1 MARSVGAR
9 PKAHQETEAGRNG
22 RPAPRPRRDLWICA
36 VLFLATFAVY
46 FQVRHHEFIL
56 YDDPDYVSD
65 NSHVRSGLTP
75 EGVAWAF
82 TTGHAGNWFPL
93 TWISHMVDCQ
103 IFGVDSGAHHL
114 VNVLFHVLA
123 ALLLFAVLRRMT
135 GAVWRS
141 AFVAFLF
148 GLHPLHVESVAWIAE
163 RKDVLSASLWFLA
176 IWVYLGYVQRPS
188 RGRYLV
194 VAVVFSLGLMA
205 KSMVLTLPVVLLLLD
220 LWPLRRIGFGR
231 LAPAGPSR
239 ATTLRERL
247 DLLFHDEPSRRILLE
262 KVPLLALSLGVAV
275 VTYVVQHRSQY
286 VISLDTIPFSH
297 RLGNALVSCVAYAA
311 DMAWPARL
319 AVFYPFPLHVPLWQ
333 PVAAGLAVLA
343 VSILVLRSIGRR
355 PYLAVGWFWYLVTL
369 TPVIGLVQVGSQAR
383 ADRYT
388 YIPTVGLSI
397 ALAWGAAEF
406 VKNRPRLKTATM
418 AAAVA
423 VCLACAALTW
433 RQLAF
438 WHDTISLF
446 RYSVSVT
453 SGNYIGYD
461 ILGLALRQR
470 GRLDEAI
477 ASYREAIRINPQ
489 SKYAQANLSRA
500 LLEQGRAEEALT
512 HAAAAARIKPDD
524 EEARYNLGTAL
535 AGQGRFEEAVEALQ
549 IAVRLKPDYAKAHA
563 NLGSALANL
572 GRLDEAIAQFNE
584 ALRIDPGLADVR
596 KNLDAARDLQRESA
610 GKE

>member
-9 PKAHQETEAGRNG
+9 DKVRPKTEADRLV
-22 RPAPRPRRDLWICA
+22 RPVPGPRRDLWICA
-36 VLFLATFAVY
+36 ILFLATFAVY

-56 YDDPDYVSD
+56 YDDPDYVTD
-65 NSHVRSGLTP
+65 NLHVRGGLTP

-93 TWISHMVDCQ
+93 TWMSHMVDCQ
-103 IFGVDSGAHHL
+103 IFGVDSGPQHL
-114 VNVLFHVLA
+114 MNVLFHALA

-148 GLHPLHVESVAWIAE
+148 SLHPLHVESVAWIAE
-163 RKDVLSASLWFLA
+163 RKDVLSAFLWLLT
-176 IWVYLGYVQRPS
+176 IWAYLGYVKRPG
-188 RGRYLV
+188 RGRYLMV
-194 VAVVFSLGLMA
+194 MVVFSLGLMA
-205 KSMVLTLPVVLLLLD
+205 KSMVVTLPIVLLLLD
-220 LWPLRRIGFGR
+220 LWPLQRIGFGR
-231 LAPAGPSR
+231 RPLPNGRGSVG
-239 ATTLRERL
+239 
-247 DLLFHDEPSRRILLE
+247 RILLE
-262 KVPLLALSLGVAV
+262 KVPMLALSLGVAV
-275 VTYVVQHRSQY
+275 VTYVVQRRGHAVMPLDLIPLSQ
-286 VISLDTIPFSH
+286 
-297 RLGNALVSCVAYAA
+297 RLANALVSYVAYVA
-311 DMAWPARL
+311 DMLWPARL

-343 VSILVLRSIGRR
+343 VSILALRSIERR

-406 VKNRPRLKTATM
+406 VRSRPRLRTAM
-418 AAAVA
+418 AAAAVA
-423 VCLACAALTW
+423 SCLACAALTW
-433 RQLAF
+433 RQAGF
-438 WHDTISLF
+438 WQDTISLF
-446 RYSVSVT
+446 RHSLSVT
-453 SGNYIGYD
+453 SGNFLGYN
-461 ILGLALRQR
+461 ILGVALRDR
-470 GRLDEAI
+470 GRIEEAI
-477 ASYREAIRINPQ
+477 TSYREALKIHPQ
-489 SKYAQANLSRA
+489 FEEALVNLSRA
-500 LLEQGRAEEALT
+500 LSEQGRADEALT
-512 HAAAAARIKPDD
+512 HVAAAAQIKPNDV
-524 EEARYNLGTAL
+524 EAQYNLGTEL
-535 AGQGRFEEAVEALQ
+535 ADRGRFAEAVEALQ

-596 KNLDAARDLQRESA
+596 KNLEAARDLQRESG
-610 GKE
+610 GKP

>member
-9 PKAHQETEAGRNG
+9 DKVRPKTEADRLV
-22 RPAPRPRRDLWICA
+22 RPVPGPRRDLWICA
-36 VLFLATFAVY
+36 ILFLATFAVY

-56 YDDPDYVSD
+56 YDDPDYVTD
-65 NSHVRSGLTP
+65 NLHVRGGLTP

-93 TWISHMVDCQ
+93 TWMSHMVDCQ

-114 VNVLFHVLA
+114 INVLFHALA

-148 GLHPLHVESVAWIAE
+148 SLHPLHVESVAWIAE
-163 RKDVLSASLWFLA
+163 RKDVLSAFLWFLT
-176 IWVYLGYVQRPS
+176 IWAYLGYVKRPG
-188 RGRYLV
+188 RGRYLMV
-194 VAVVFSLGLMA
+194 MVVFSLGLMA
-205 KSMVLTLPVVLLLLD
+205 KSMVVTLPIVLLLLD
-220 LWPLRRIGFGR
+220 LWPLQRIAFGGQPLPNGR
-231 LAPAGPSR
+231 GSVG
-239 ATTLRERL
+239 
-247 DLLFHDEPSRRILLE
+247 RILLE
-262 KVPLLALSLGVAV
+262 KVPMLALSLGVAV
-275 VTYVVQHRSQY
+275 VTYVVQRRGHAVMPLDLIPLSQ
-286 VISLDTIPFSH
+286 
-297 RLGNALVSCVAYAA
+297 RLANALVSYVAYVA
-311 DMAWPARL
+311 DMLWPARL

-343 VSILVLRSIGRR
+343 VSILALRSIERR

-406 VKNRPRLKTATM
+406 VRSRPRLRTAM
-418 AAAVA
+418 AAAAVA
-423 VCLACAALTW
+423 SCLACAALTW
-433 RQLAF
+433 RQAGF
-438 WHDTISLF
+438 WQDTISLF
-446 RYSVSVT
+446 RHSLSVT
-453 SGNYIGYD
+453 SGNFLGYN
-461 ILGLALRQR
+461 ILGVALRDR
-470 GRLDEAI
+470 GRLEEAI
-477 ASYREAIRINPQ
+477 TSYREALKIHPQ
-489 SKYAQANLSRA
+489 FEEALVNLSRA
-500 LLEQGRAEEALT
+500 LSEQGRADEALT
-512 HAAAAARIKPDD
+512 HVAAAAQIKPDD
-524 EEARYNLGTAL
+524 VEAQYNLGTEL
-535 AGQGRFEEAVEALQ
+535 ADRGRFAEAVEALQ

-596 KNLDAARDLQRESA
+596 KNLEAARDLQRESG
-610 GKE
+610 GKP

>member
-9 PKAHQETEAGRNG
+9 DKVRPKTEADRLV
-22 RPAPRPRRDLWICA
+22 RPVPGPRRDLWICA
-36 VLFLATFAVY
+36 ILFLATFAVY

-56 YDDPDYVSD
+56 YDDPDYVTD
-65 NSHVRSGLTP
+65 NLHVRGGLTP

-93 TWISHMVDCQ
+93 TWMSHMVDCQ
-103 IFGVDSGAHHL
+103 IFGVDSGPQHL
-114 VNVLFHVLA
+114 MNVLFHALA

-148 GLHPLHVESVAWIAE
+148 SLHPLHVESVAWIAE
-163 RKDVLSASLWFLA
+163 RKDVLSAFLWFLT
-176 IWVYLGYVQRPS
+176 IWAYLGYVKRPG
-188 RGRYLV
+188 RGRYLMV
-194 VAVVFSLGLMA
+194 MVVFSLGLMA
-205 KSMVLTLPVVLLLLD
+205 KSMVVTLPIVLLLLD
-220 LWPLRRIGFGR
+220 LWPLQRIAFGGQPLPNGR
-231 LAPAGPSR
+231 GSVG
-239 ATTLRERL
+239 
-247 DLLFHDEPSRRILLE
+247 RILLE
-262 KVPLLALSLGVAV
+262 KVPMLALSLGVAV
-275 VTYVVQHRSQY
+275 VTYVVQRRGHAVMPLDLIPLSQ
-286 VISLDTIPFSH
+286 
-297 RLGNALVSCVAYAA
+297 RLANALVSYVAYVA
-311 DMAWPARL
+311 DMLWPARL

-343 VSILVLRSIGRR
+343 VSILALRSIERR

-406 VKNRPRLKTATM
+406 VRSRPRLRTAM
-418 AAAVA
+418 AAAAVA
-423 VCLACAALTW
+423 SCLACAALTW
-433 RQLAF
+433 RQAGF
-438 WHDTISLF
+438 WQDTISLF
-446 RYSVSVT
+446 RHSLSVT
-453 SGNYIGYD
+453 SGNFLGYN
-461 ILGLALRQR
+461 ILGVALRDR
-470 GRLDEAI
+470 GRLEEAI
-477 ASYREAIRINPQ
+477 TSYREALKIHPQ
-489 SKYAQANLSRA
+489 FEEALVNLSRA
-500 LLEQGRAEEALT
+500 LSEQGRADEALT
-512 HAAAAARIKPDD
+512 HVAAAAQIKPDD
-524 EEARYNLGTAL
+524 VEAQYNLGTEL
-535 AGQGRFEEAVEALQ
+535 ADRGRFAEAVEALQ

-596 KNLDAARDLQRESA
+596 KNLEAARDLQRESG
-610 GKE
+610 GKP